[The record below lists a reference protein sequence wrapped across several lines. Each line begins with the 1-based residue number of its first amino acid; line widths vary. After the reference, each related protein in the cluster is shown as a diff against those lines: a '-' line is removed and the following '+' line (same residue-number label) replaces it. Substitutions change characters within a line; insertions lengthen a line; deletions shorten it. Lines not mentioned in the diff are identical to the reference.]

1 MPEHIV
7 WFYLVF
13 SSQVLLLSFYVP
25 RRVLGRLRHVV
36 ETYPPATYPKLY
48 PVSMD
53 ALAQTQ
59 RHYRNLNMFALM
71 CGVALLLSGI
81 YSGGDELLS
90 WDTQS
95 VLTLYFFLQMSPGL
109 LLTRAILNYYKLMR
123 RANSRTT
130 RKAELRPRRLLDFIS
145 PTIIVVA
152 VATYV
157 AFVLLVFYIRQDPFP
172 GFAGYWNV
180 AVITAGNL
188 FFAGF
193 AFWSLYG
200 KKVDPHQA
208 HQDRRREIGR
218 TVRILAVTS
227 IAATTILAVHFVL
240 ALFDLRHLTDT
251 FSSLYLQALVVF
263 VVLAIRVDHIDFDV
277 YREDQLAT

>member
-1 MPEHIV
+1 MPEHV
-7 WFYLVF
+7 LWFYLAF
-13 SSQVLLLSFYVP
+13 SSQILLLSFYLP
-25 RRVLGRLRHVV
+25 RRVLGRLRYVV
-36 ETYPPATYPKLY
+36 ETYPPETYPKLY

-53 ALAQTQ
+53 ALARTQ
-59 RHYRNLNMFALM
+59 CQYRNLNIFALI
-71 CGVALLLSGI
+71 CGVGLLLSGI

-109 LLTRAILNYYKLMR
+109 LLTQAMLNYYKLMR
-123 RANSRTT
+123 RADSRTT
-130 RKAELRPRRLLDFIS
+130 RIAELRPRRLLDFIS
-145 PTIIVVA
+145 PTLIGAA

-157 AFVLLVFYIRQDPFP
+157 AFVLLVLYIRQDPFS

-193 AFWSLYG
+193 AFRSLYG

-208 HQDRRREIGR
+208 YQDRRREMGLI
-218 TVRILAVTS
+218 VRILAVTS
-227 IAATTILAVHFVL
+227 IAATTILAVHFGL
-240 ALFDLRHLTDT
+240 ALFGLRHHTDT

-263 VVLAIRVDHIDFDV
+263 VVLAIRVDHVDFNV